1 MRARALF
8 TVILFVLLM
17 AGQAMAEPVNFKEL
31 IPLVNIVVPGWT
43 PGTPNG
49 TTVKA
54 PVEASEAALE
64 FTKGDA
70 SLEVAIFDGGP
81 ALGSAT
87 AMASQVD
94 MESTEEVIKSLTIKG
109 FKATLYL
116 NLKEKESD
124 LVIMV
129 PPRFAVTVHLSGS
142 TDADLLK
149 NTAAQIDLAKL
160 STLGK

>member
-8 TVILFVLLM
+8 TAVFFALAL
-17 AGQAMAEPVNFKEL
+17 AGKAHAEPVNFKEL
-31 IPLVNIVVPGWT
+31 IPLVSINIPGWT

-129 PPRFAVTVHLSGS
+129 PPRFAVTVHLSGAS
-142 TDADLLK
+142 DAELLK
-149 NTAAQIDLAKL
+149 STAAQIDLAKL

>member
-8 TVILFVLLM
+8 SAVFFALIV
-17 AGQAMAEPVNFKEL
+17 AGQAQAEPVNFKEL
-31 IPLVNIVVPGWT
+31 IPLVSISIPGWT

-49 TTVKA
+49 TTVKS

-64 FTKGDA
+64 FTKGDT

-81 ALGSAT
+81 ALGSAA
-87 AMASQVD
+87 AMAGQVD

-109 FKATLYL
+109 YKATLYL

-129 PPRFAVTVHLSGS
+129 PPRFAVTVHLSGAS
-142 TDADLLK
+142 DAELLK
-149 NTAAQIDLAKL
+149 SVAAQIDLAKL
-160 STLGK
+160 ATLGK